1 MSEGAVTRKLTAILY
16 ADVAEYSRL
25 TGEDE
30 VGTHQQLAAGLDL
43 ISQSVK
49 EGDGRVVHYAG
60 DAVLAEFASVVAA
73 VQTAV
78 SIQRALEKHSVE
90 MPKDKR
96 LTFRIGVNF
105 GEVIVDRDE
114 IYGDGVNVAARL
126 EERAPPGGICI
137 SDRVY
142 SDIRGKIDVGL
153 IDLGDQELKNIAEPV
168 RVYRVLTGPDS
179 GSGALRQASSK
190 KFINRAAAVA
200 AVIVVVIG
208 TVFWQQ
214 TSGRPEPTLQ
224 ATAKP
229 SIAVLPFTNSNSDT
243 KDNFFSEGITNDII
257 VDLSRFQNLLVIA
270 SNSVSAYKGKTVD
283 VKLVSRELGVRYV
296 LEGNVLRRGE
306 RVRINVQLT
315 DGTTGQHLWAE
326 RYDQVADN
334 IWDIQDEI
342 TGRIV
347 RTLAVRITEI
357 EEQRVLTKSTENL
370 EAYEYTLRGQALLA
384 RLSRTEN
391 FEARKLFRRAI
402 ELDPNYATAYAGLG
416 WTYYE
421 AVRWGWTGS
430 PQDSMQQ
437 AHDLSQR
444 ALSLDTNDISG
455 RHLLASVYNT
465 RRRHDLS
472 LIESERLIAINPN
485 DAVSHAQQGIALTW
499 LGRPE
504 GGIRAL
510 ERALLFDPDMPA
522 DIFWHLGL
530 AYYMKEQY
538 VDSAAVLERN
548 IGRRTD
554 PFWDYMVLA
563 AVYAQMDRKE
573 DAARAA
579 QAVRQINPQ
588 YKRLMRFGQFDNSAD
603 IERVSEGLRK
613 AGL

>member
-1 MSEGAVTRKLTAILY
+1 MSGGAVTRKLTAILY
-16 ADVAEYSRL
+16 ADVAGYSRL

-30 VGTHQQLAAGLDL
+30 VSTHLQLATGLDL
-43 ISQSVK
+43 ISQSVR

-60 DAVLAEFASVVAA
+60 DAVLAEFSSVVAA

-90 MPKDKR
+90 LPEDKR

-179 GSGALRQASSK
+179 GSGALRQASSRK
-190 KFINRAAAVA
+190 KLNRAAAVA
-200 AVIVVVIG
+200 AAIVVVIG
-208 TVFWQQ
+208 TALWLQ
-214 TSGRPEPTLQ
+214 TSGPDPTLQ

-243 KDNFFSEGITNDII
+243 KDDFFSEGVANDII
-257 VDLSRFQNLLVIA
+257 NDLSKFQNLLVIA

-357 EEQRVLTKSTENL
+357 EKKRVLAKSTENL

-384 RLSRTEN
+384 RQSRTEN
-391 FEARKLFRRAI
+391 FEARNLFRRAI

-416 WTYYE
+416 WTYFE
-421 AVRWGWTGS
+421 TVRWGWTGS
-430 PQDSMQQ
+430 PQEAMQQ

-444 ALSLDTNDISG
+444 ALILASNDISA

-485 DAVSHAQQGIALTW
+485 DAISHAQQGIALTW
-499 LGRPE
+499 LGRPD
-504 GGIRAL
+504 GAIRAL
-510 ERALLFDPDMPA
+510 ERALLFDPDMPP
-522 DIFWHLGL
+522 DIFWHLGV
-530 AYYMKEQY
+530 AYYLKERY

-548 IGRRTD
+548 IGRKANS
-554 PFWDYMVLA
+554 FWDYMVLA
-563 AVYAQMDRKE
+563 AAYAQMDRKE

-579 QAVRQINPQ
+579 QAVREIDPQ
-588 YKRLMRFGQFDNSAD
+588 YKRLMRFGQFENSAD
-603 IERVSEGLRK
+603 IERISEGLRK

>member
-16 ADVAEYSRL
+16 ADVAGYSRL

-90 MPKDKR
+90 KPEDKR

-142 SDIRGKIDVGL
+142 SDIRGKIDVG
-153 IDLGDQELKNIAEPV
+153 IVDLGDQELKNIAEPV

-179 GSGALRQASSK
+179 GSGALRQAGSK
-190 KFINRAAAVA
+190 KSVNRAAAVA

-208 TVFWQQ
+208 TALWQQ
-214 TSGRPEPTLQ
+214 TSGPEPTLQ
-224 ATAKP
+224 ATTKP

-243 KDNFFSEGITNDII
+243 KDDFFSEGITNDII
-257 VDLSRFQNLLVIA
+257 IDLSKFQNLLVIA

-283 VKLVSRELGVRYV
+283 VKMVSRELGVRYV

-326 RYDQVADN
+326 RYDQAADN

-357 EEQRVLTKSTENL
+357 EEQRVLAKSTENL

-384 RLSRTEN
+384 RQSRTEN
-391 FEARKLFRRAI
+391 FEARNLFRRAI

-416 WTYYE
+416 WTYFE

-430 PQDSMQQ
+430 PQDALQQ

-444 ALSLDTNDISG
+444 ALILDTNDISG

-499 LGRPE
+499 LGRPD

-530 AYYMKEQY
+530 AYYLKERY

-548 IGRRTD
+548 IGRKTD

-579 QAVRQINPQ
+579 QAVRQIDPQ
-588 YKRLMRFGQFDNSAD
+588 YKRLMRFGQFNNSAD

>member
-1 MSEGAVTRKLTAILY
+1 LTETRKLAAILA
-16 ADVAEYSRL
+16 ADVVGYSRL
-25 TGEDE
+25 VGADEDR
-30 VGTHQQLAAGLDL
+30 TLARLRALRSDL
-43 ISQSVK
+43 IDPTVTAH
-49 EGDGRVVHYAG
+49 EGRVVKRTG
-60 DAVLAEFASVVAA
+60 DGVIVEFRSVVESVRCAIGLLNGMIERNA
-73 VQTAV
+73 GLP
-78 SIQRALEKHSVE
+78 SDQRIEFRVGIHLGDVVE
-90 MPKDKR
+90 ESDGDLM
-96 LTFRIGVNF
+96 
-105 GEVIVDRDE
+105 
-114 IYGDGVNVAARL
+114 GDGVNIAARL
-126 EERAPPGGICI
+126 EGIANPGSIFLSEDAYRQVRA
-137 SDRVY
+137 RL
-142 SDIRGKIDVGL
+142 DVAVDHIGAKK
-153 IDLGDQELKNIAEPV
+153 LKNIAEPM

-179 GSGALRQASSK
+179 GSGALRQASSRK
-190 KFINRAAAVA
+190 KINRAAAVA
-200 AVIVVVIG
+200 AAIAVVIG
-208 TVFWQQ
+208 TALWLQ
-214 TSGRPEPTLQ
+214 TSGPDPTLQ

-243 KDNFFSEGITNDII
+243 KDDFFSEGVANDII
-257 VDLSRFQNLLVIA
+257 IDLSKFQNLLVIA
-270 SNSVSAYKGKTVD
+270 RNSVSAYKGKTVD
-283 VKLVSRELGVRYV
+283 VKKVSRELGVRYL

-315 DGTTGQHLWAE
+315 DATTGQHLWAE

-342 TGRIV
+342 TSRIV

-357 EEQRVLTKSTENL
+357 EEQRVLAKSTENL

-384 RLSRTEN
+384 RQSRTEN
-391 FEARKLFRRAI
+391 FEARNLFRRAI
-402 ELDPNYATAYAGLG
+402 ELDPNYATAFAGLG
-416 WTYYE
+416 WTYFE

-430 PQDSMQQ
+430 PQDALQQ

-444 ALSLDTNDISG
+444 ALILDTNDISG
-455 RHLLASVYNT
+455 RHLLASIYNT
-465 RRRHDLS
+465 RRRHELS

-499 LGRPE
+499 LGRPD

-510 ERALLFDPDMPA
+510 ERALLFDPDMPP

-530 AYYMKEQY
+530 AYYLKERY

-548 IGRRTD
+548 IGRKTD

-579 QAVRQINPQ
+579 QAVRQIDPQ
-588 YKRLMRFGQFDNSAD
+588 YKRLMRFGQFNNPAD